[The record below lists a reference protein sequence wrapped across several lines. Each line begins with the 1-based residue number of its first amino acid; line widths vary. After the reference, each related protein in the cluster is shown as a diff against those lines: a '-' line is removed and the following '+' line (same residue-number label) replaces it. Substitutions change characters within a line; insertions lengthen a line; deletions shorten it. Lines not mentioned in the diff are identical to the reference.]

1 MSQLPENWNCE
12 EIRQHLEIFL
22 DGKLPETAA
31 IQIQSHLED
40 CPGCAAQTRLARDIH
55 NELRVL
61 PEFDTPAPVLQQI
74 LDQTV
79 RTESPPNASVSFWGR
94 WPGPVWAALAA
105 TGLALL
111 LGVGVLNQQSTD
123 PVEPDAAAIAQAT
136 AEARYALARTG
147 LLTRKAGLVIRDKT
161 LRDRIAAPTSR
172 GLSRALHNPVE
183 EKGGAS
189 LEGVNDV

>member
-1 MSQLPENWNCE
+1 MSQSPESWNCN

-22 DGKLPETAA
+22 DGGLPETTTN
-31 IQIQSHLED
+31 QIHSHLED
-40 CPGCAAQTRLARDIH
+40 CPGCSAQAQLARELH
-55 NELRVL
+55 NELRAL
-61 PEFDTPAPVLQQI
+61 PEFDAPAPVLQQI

-79 RTESPPNASVSFWGR
+79 RTESPANDAAGLWGR
-94 WPGPVWAALAA
+94 WPGPAWAALAA

-111 LGVGVLNQQSTD
+111 LGVGVLNQQSPD
-123 PVEPDAAAIAQAT
+123 PAEPDAATIAQAT

-161 LRDRIAAPTSR
+161 LRDQIAAPTNR